1 MHLLPL
7 YMYIAERTSNHM
19 FMEKLNIMDCIEC
32 GACTYNCP
40 GRLHLTHS
48 FRTGKA
54 KIQARNA
61 AAKARA
67 EAEKKKAEAEK
78 AEKEAAAAKEAK

>member
-1 MHLLPL
+1 MHLQPL
-7 YMYIAERTSNHM
+7 YMYMAERSNNFEM
-19 FMEKLNIMDCIEC
+19 MDRYNLMDCIEC

-67 EAEKKKAEAEK
+67 EAEKKKAEAEQ
-78 AEKEAAAAKEAK
+78 AAAEAKEAK